1 MAIEDYYIDLF
12 YVDLT
17 RLPDGTGGFEYAYKI
32 GESFKGSAVRASAS
46 EQQTA
51 GIRGE
56 LGMQYN
62 VTTNK
67 KNVLQKDD
75 IIMFYNEEKE
85 QIFVRIS
92 IPAQD
97 TPKQSQQHHW
107 KGLIGTAFK
116 PDYRVVE

>member
-17 RLPDGTGGFEYAYKI
+17 RQPDGTGGFEYAYKI
-32 GESFKGSAVRASAS
+32 GLSFKGSAVRASAS

-56 LGMQYN
+56 IAEQYN
-62 VTTNK
+62 VTTHKN
-67 KNVLQKDD
+67 NVLNKDD
-75 IIMFYNEEKE
+75 IIMFENQDKE
-85 QIFVRIS
+85 RIFLRMA
-92 IPAQD
+92 IPPLY
-97 TPKQSQQHHW
+97 TPEQSRQSEW
-107 KGLIGTAFK
+107 KGLIGTRFE

>member
-17 RLPDGTGGFEYAYKI
+17 KQPDGTGGFEYAYKI

-46 EQQTA
+46 EQQVA

-75 IIMFYNEEKE
+75 IIMFYNQDKE

-97 TPKQSQQHHW
+97 IPNQSNQSYW

-116 PDYRVVE
+116 PDYRVVQ

>member
-17 RLPDGTGGFEYAYKI
+17 KQPDGTGGFEYAYKI
-32 GESFKGSAVRASAS
+32 GNSFKGSAVRSSAS
-46 EQQTA
+46 EQQVA

-62 VTTNK
+62 ISTYKN
-67 KNVLQKDD
+67 NVLQKDD

-85 QIFVRIS
+85 QIFVKIS

-97 TPKQSQQHHW
+97 TPKQSNQHYW

-116 PDYRVVE
+116 PDYRVVQ

>member
-17 RLPDGTGGFEYAYKI
+17 KQPDGTGGFEYAYKI
-32 GESFKGSAVRASAS
+32 GESFKGSAVLGSAS
-46 EQQTA
+46 EQEVA

-56 LGMQYN
+56 VGLQYN
-62 VTTNK
+62 ITTYK

-75 IIMFYNEEKE
+75 IIMFYNQEKE
-85 QIFVRIS
+85 QIFVKIS

-97 TPKQSQQHHW
+97 TPKQSNQYYW
-107 KGLIGTAFK
+107 KGLKGTAFK
-116 PDYRVVE
+116 PDYRVVQ